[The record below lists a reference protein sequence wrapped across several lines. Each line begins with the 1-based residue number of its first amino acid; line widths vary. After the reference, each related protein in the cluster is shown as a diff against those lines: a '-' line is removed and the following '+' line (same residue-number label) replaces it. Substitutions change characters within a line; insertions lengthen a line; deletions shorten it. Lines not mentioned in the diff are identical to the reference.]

1 MESRRY
7 YQFALQIK
15 CEQQIFACSDED
27 ITIKLTRGPRTAKC
41 EHVRNGI
48 AELSVSRINNIEYAI
63 SFERSRSWENSICLP
78 KTKVIQ
84 PTCQILLN
92 LLD

>member
-41 EHVRNGI
+41 EHVRDGI

-63 SFERSRSWENSICLP
+63 SFARSRSWKVRFVYP
-78 KTKVIQ
+78 KLRLFSVHIKF
-84 PTCQILLN
+84 C
-92 LLD
+92 